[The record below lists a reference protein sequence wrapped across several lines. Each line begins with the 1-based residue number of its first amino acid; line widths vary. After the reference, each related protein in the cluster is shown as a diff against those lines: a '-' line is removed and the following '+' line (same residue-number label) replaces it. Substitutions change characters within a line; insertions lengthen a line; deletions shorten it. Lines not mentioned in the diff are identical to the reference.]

1 MSSLAEVVSNDT
13 TANDNH
19 VLKNNYDIESTD
31 FFVYKLIGVFLNK
44 VRFHYI

>member
-1 MSSLAEVVSNDT
+1 MSSLSDVVSYDT
-13 TANDNH
+13 TAIDNH

-44 VRFHYI
+44 VRLH